1 MPSGA
6 PQLSGFLCLRPAWV
20 LLQASVRQQPTMLG
34 RSLSLTTTL
43 WALGQQ
49 PSVPRVLLWS
59 RGWWGAL
66 LLVFESGLVVEGF
79 YRVSV
84 LVSGG
89 WAKKRYV
96 SQAHRMKK
104 HISTK
109 DCFNSAF
116 FFFWRG
122 ALGVFWLGFFCFFF
136 DWFGLVFW
144 GSFCLVLF
152 CLFSFLFLFLLKLF
166 GFFFLKDQI

>member
-59 RGWWGAL
+59 RGWWGTL
-66 LLVFESGLVVEGF
+66 LLVFESRLVVKGF
-79 YRVSV
+79 SRVSV

-96 SQAHRMKK
+96 SQVHRMKK
-104 HISTK
+104 QISTK

-116 FFFWRG
+116 FLEGGVGGF
-122 ALGVFWLGFFCFFF
+122 LVGVFWVFF
-136 DWFGLVFW
+136 DWFSLVLG

-152 CLFSFLFLFLLKLF
+152 CLFSFLFLLKLF
-166 GFFFLKDQI
+166 RFFFLKDQI